1 MRIGEKQTF
10 LAIFDKVID
19 KIDITTTVNEKQSKI
34 EPAEVLSTIETK
46 PSKKKCRGIDCI
58 GFLSKS

>member
-34 EPAEVLSTIETK
+34 EPAEVLSTLGTK
-46 PSKKKCRGIDCI
+46 PSKRNAEALTELD
-58 GFLSKS
+58 L